1 MIGALAAAEIGK
13 VCRNAGLPVKD
24 AFSPFE
30 SQVTWVALQFDGKE
44 LREMKTTSEELRK
57 KIGDVVFNH
66 KAGYTIHRLILVGD
80 DIDVYDGKDVRK
92 WQLQSQ
98 ALHRL
103 TCSICS
109 LGFLHPLPPKPGR
122 NFL

>member
-30 SQVTWVALQFDGKE
+30 SQVTWVALQFDGKK

-80 DIDVYDGKDVRK
+80 DIDVR
-92 WQLQSQ
+92 S
-98 ALHRL
+98 
-103 TCSICS
+103 TCS

-122 NFL
+122 NFF